1 MRDSAE
7 GAIGAAIAATFGA
20 QPGDDSSLVAVAV
33 FVCRELVPKL
43 ARTEDETANLL
54 AALEGRYVPP
64 GPSGAPTRGMAHVLP
79 TGRNFYAVDPRCL
92 PSHSAW
98 EVGQALA
105 REVIE
110 RHREATGSCA
120 ESVGISVWGTSAIR
134 TQGDD
139 VAEILALLGV
149 RPTWHRENRRVL
161 GFEVIP
167 LEELGRPRIDVVIR
181 ISGFFR
187 DAFPHLIGLL
197 DEAVETV
204 AKLDEDPAQ
213 NFIRKHYLADLAA
226 GLEEAVC
233 EAEAERNA
241 RYRVFGAKPG
251 SYGAGIL
258 PLIDEKNWEDAGDF
272 AEAYVN
278 WGGYA
283 YTADE
288 QGADAR
294 DAFRHL
300 LSGVQVALHN
310 QDNREHD
317 IFDSDDYFQFHGG
330 MIATIRALSGR
341 APRQEF
347 GDSQDPSRPKV
358 RDLKEEAL
366 RVFRTRVVNPK
377 WLAAIRRHGYKGGL
391 ELNATVDYLFGY
403 DATTGVVDD
412 WMYERLAESYALD
425 PTMRA
430 FLERSN
436 PWALQAIGERL
447 IEAAERGLWA
457 APDAEDAKRPQ
468 RDAAGDGDRARSP
481 VRAAGSAAIR

>member
-1 MRDSAE
+1 M
-7 GAIGAAIAATFGA
+7 
-20 QPGDDSSLVAVAV
+20 
-33 FVCRELVPKL
+33 
-43 ARTEDETANLL
+43 
-54 AALEGRYVPP
+54 
-64 GPSGAPTRGMAHVLP
+64 
-79 TGRNFYAVDPRCL
+79 
-92 PSHSAW
+92 
-98 EVGQALA
+98 
-105 REVIE
+105 
-110 RHREATGSCA
+110 
-120 ESVGISVWGTSAIR
+120 
-134 TQGDD
+134 
-139 VAEILALLGV
+139 LG
-149 RPTWHRENRRVL
+149 L
-161 GFEVIP
+161 EVIP

-197 DEAVETV
+197 DDAVESV
-204 AKLDEDPAQ
+204 AKLDEDPEQ

-241 RYRVFGAKPG
+241 RYRIFGAKPG

-258 PLIDEKNWEDAGDF
+258 PLIDEKNWQGIGDF

-283 YTADE
+283 YTADA

-294 DAFRHL
+294 GAFRHL

-317 IFDSDDYFQFHGG
+317 LFDSDDYFQFHGG
-330 MIATIRALSGR
+330 MIATIRALSGL

-347 GDSQDPSRPKV
+347 GDSQDPSRPRV

-366 RVFRTRVVNPK
+366 RVFRTRVINPK

-412 WMYERLAESYALD
+412 WMYERLAESYA
-425 PTMRA
+425 P
-430 FLERSN
+430 
-436 PWALQAIGERL
+436 
-447 IEAAERGLWA
+447 
-457 APDAEDAKRPQ
+457 
-468 RDAAGDGDRARSP
+468 
-481 VRAAGSAAIR
+481 